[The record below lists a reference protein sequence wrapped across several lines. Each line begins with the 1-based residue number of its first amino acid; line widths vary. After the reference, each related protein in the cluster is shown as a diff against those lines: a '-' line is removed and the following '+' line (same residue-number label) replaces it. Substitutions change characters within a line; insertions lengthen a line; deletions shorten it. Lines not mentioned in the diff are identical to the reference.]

1 MWFVLAALF
10 FVLSP
15 GVLLTLPPGSK
26 GVWMSCQTSVTA
38 AIVHSLVFVLVLS
51 CLKKHFYEGFGLPS
65 GAVCSDNNACTSKN
79 CVASSRLVKGQNVI
93 TRKCK

>member
-51 CLKKHFYEGFGLPS
+51 CLKKHFYEGFTAPS
-65 GAVCSDNNACTSKN
+65 GTVCTSDTGCASKKCISSSKVVNGKN
-79 CVASSRLVKGQNVI
+79 VVTG
-93 TRKCK
+93 KCK